1 MPPTLQDVFGDDLED
16 MESLPEIIEIEAKR
30 SREDEDTPPPPT
42 PKRSRVDLSLLSPT
56 PLDFDLL
63 LTPTPVTEVDELL
76 SASSTPL
83 LPPPSPM
90 RHMPI
95 LSSEDVE
102 FNLSPPT
109 SPLPPRT
116 PPGMESLT
124 SDDFFDLGKLNFK

>member
-1 MPPTLQDVFGDDLED
+1 M
-16 MESLPEIIEIEAKR
+16 
-30 SREDEDTPPPPT
+30 
-42 PKRSRVDLSLLSPT
+42 DLSLLSPT

-83 LPPPSPM
+83 LPPPSPI
-90 RHMPI
+90 RHMPL

-124 SDDFFDLGKLNFK
+124 ADDFFDLGKLNFQINIFVC